1 MLDDIGRRGDGR
13 VIVRGIE
20 TCHGWWQRRLFDDLL
35 NCFAMFCFVLSSEYH
50 CNLQYFSK
58 PRDTFLSGRR
68 LALPRLAS
76 PGLALS
82 CLVMPCLVLPGFEC
96 DAFSSNIKKMV
107 FIWWGC
113 FNVFFALFTIWL
125 ITVDNR
131 MGKYRYFLICWAKT
145 SFYKRYLLMA
155 WYLVYPMILGHFQ
168 ITRLMPGKYGGH
180 SADDILKLISFCKK
194 CCIAIPMEIVPLA
207 VGWPSYSRYQITHQG
222 NGIALGMLAII
233 INPHSWFVF

>member
-1 MLDDIGRRGDGR
+1 MSRTVFFKTRG
-13 VIVRGIE
+13 
-20 TCHGWWQRRLFDDLL
+20 HLL
-35 NCFAMFCFVLSSEYH
+35 VWA
-50 CNLQYFSK
+50 
-58 PRDTFLSGRR
+58 P
-68 LALPRLAS
+68 PRLAS
-76 PGLALS
+76 SGLAWPCLAMPCHALS
-82 CLVMPCLVLPGFEC
+82 CLAWVWMWRFFVKY
-96 DAFSSNIKKMV
+96 KKMG

-125 ITVDNR
+125 ITVDNH

-155 WYLVYPMILGHFQ
+155 RYLVYPMILGHFQ

-180 SADDILKLISFCKK
+180 SADDILELISFFKK

-207 VGWPSYSRYQITHQG
+207 VSWPLYSRYQITYQG